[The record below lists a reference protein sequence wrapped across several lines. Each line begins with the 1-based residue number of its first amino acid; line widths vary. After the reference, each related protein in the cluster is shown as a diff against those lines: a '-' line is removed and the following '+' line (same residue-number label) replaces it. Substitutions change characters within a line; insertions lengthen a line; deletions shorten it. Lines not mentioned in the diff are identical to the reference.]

1 MTGHVSDV
9 ITKLLH
15 GGHTYAQQKTDKHAS
30 STHIIS
36 YVKYD
41 FSWNY
46 ATEPATRIE
55 SNICLGIYAGQHP
68 NLSSILSL

>member
-15 GGHTYAQQKTDKHAS
+15 GGHTYAQQKQISMQAVS
-30 STHIIS
+30 IS
-36 YVKYD
+36 YVTCD

-46 ATEPATRIE
+46 ATEPATGIE
-55 SNICLGIYAGQHP
+55 SNICLGIYAVQHP